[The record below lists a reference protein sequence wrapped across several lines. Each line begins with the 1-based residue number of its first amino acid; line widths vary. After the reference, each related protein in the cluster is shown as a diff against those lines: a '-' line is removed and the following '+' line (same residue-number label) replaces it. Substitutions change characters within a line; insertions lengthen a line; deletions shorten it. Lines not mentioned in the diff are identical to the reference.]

1 LLPVNRVDVHVHH
14 LPESLV
20 EAYARRAEVPCLV
33 RREREQLVDM
43 GGGIAYPLFPVLLD
57 PLRRL
62 ASMDAHGIDVS
73 VPSVPPPGVGGLGRA
88 DAVAVARAAN
98 DELAELGE
106 RLRAVA
112 VLPLQAPAAAADEL
126 ERSVGLGLRGGLV
139 FSNVGGARLDEPR
152 FRPLFEAAAV
162 LRVPLVLHPTTP
174 VGADAATGY
183 GLETTLGFLVE
194 TTVCAL
200 RLVLDGIFE
209 RHPELTLVVPH
220 VGSVLPFILGRID
233 YEAALVPEGRG
244 TLEKPP
250 SEHVRKLCVDS
261 VCGWPPALRLA
272 LEVFG
277 PGRVLFGS
285 DEPYWR
291 TADAVSTLEAAGL
304 DAPAAAAVW
313 HGNAG
318 RLFGLADAYDSSSRP
333 TSEETG

>member
-1 LLPVNRVDVHVHH
+1 VVNRVDAHVHH
-14 LPESLV
+14 LPASLV
-20 EAYARRAEVPCLV
+20 EAYSRRAEVPCLV
-33 RREREQLVDM
+33 RHEDERLVDM

-57 PLRRL
+57 PGRRL
-62 ASMDAHGIDVS
+62 ASMDANGIDVS
-73 VPSVPPPGVGGLGRA
+73 VPGVPPPGVGGLRPA
-88 DAVAVARAAN
+88 NAVSVARAAN

-106 RLRAVA
+106 RLRALA
-112 VLPLQAPAAAADEL
+112 VLPLQEPVAAADEL

-152 FRPLFEAAAV
+152 FRPVFEASAA
-162 LRVPLVLHPTTP
+162 LDVPLVLHPTTP

-244 TLEKPP
+244 TLEEPP
-250 SEHVRKLCVDS
+250 SEHLRKLHVDS

-277 PGRVLFGS
+277 PERVLFGS

-291 TADAVSTLEAAGL
+291 AGDAVSTVEEAAL
-304 DAPAAAAVW
+304 DDSSAAAVW
-313 HGNAG
+313 HGNAK

-333 TSEETG
+333 TTEETG